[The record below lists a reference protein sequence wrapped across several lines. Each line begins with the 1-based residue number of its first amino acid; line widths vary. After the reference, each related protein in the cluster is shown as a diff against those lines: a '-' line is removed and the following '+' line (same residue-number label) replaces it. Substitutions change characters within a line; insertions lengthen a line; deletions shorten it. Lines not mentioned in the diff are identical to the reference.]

1 MAAKIAMAYIERG
14 DTDKGLKMVRDRLG
28 LSFPRLPDAMD
39 KLVTKLIGQGRL
51 DDAIDISLDVI
62 SKGSVIYMD
71 TFLSLATAL
80 MDSNRHEGAKNFIV
94 TASKGVM
101 LPVTSSLSSNCIRLV
116 WHLDTCG
123 DAEKVRDLTDFLVT
137 KGLLDGKERYAYSG
151 LINVHLNKGDL
162 EAAVDVFEQLVERQP
177 CLPMYA
183 RLIRALIEAEDME
196 KLQRVIDVCANHTE
210 NCFLYGAN
218 RDGDGDE
225 GAFYYKFA
233 MHLLEMGKD
242 SAAENLL
249 KTPGLRNHHDSVR
262 FVGNRL
268 ANAGN
273 LEALKKFNA
282 FTRGVFGGI
291 DREFIYSRMIVA
303 AVDDLAALAN
313 ILEDMWSEGIRP
325 SRSSRNIVT
334 MAFRSAD
341 QPVPKDLLK

>member
-39 KLVTKLIGQGRL
+39 KLVNKLIAQGRL

-62 SKGSVIYMD
+62 SKGSVIYME

-101 LPVTSSLSSNCIRLV
+101 LPVTSSLSTNCIRLV
-116 WHLDTCG
+116 WHLDKCG
-123 DAEKVRDLTDFLVT
+123 DVEKVRDLTDFLVA
-137 KGLLDGKERYAYSG
+137 KGLLDGKEKYAYSG

-162 EAAVDVFEQLVERQP
+162 EAAVDAFEQLVERQP

-196 KLQRVIDVCANHTE
+196 KLQRVIDVCAN
-210 NCFLYGAN
+210 

-225 GAFYYKFA
+225 GAFYYEFA

-249 KTPGLRNHHDSVR
+249 KTPGLRNHHHSVR

-291 DREFIYSRMIVA
+291 DREFIYSKMIMA